1 MSFKD
6 REMQT
11 ISALGAAVITAA
23 LVFPVLYGVA
33 AADVTKSKF
42 EDMESIEASVA
53 YKKEPKKQ
61 PEKKTS
67 QPEVKKE
74 DTISHDENKK
84 PVEGCKKDSEC
95 KDDEVCKEGRCVAKT
110 PKKEVAQVDPKDPFK
125 GIHREDNDDQPTGKP
140 VTEAGDFNG
149 NEEGWAPL
157 TKGHPFWQGF
167 AKDIHDNFS
176 LPEISE
182 ANGIPVGCFH
192 IAPDGKIVDTKV
204 KEKSGSPDLDQA
216 AEHAID
222 AVKKLRNENPTPV
235 PTELLG
241 AVNRWIC
248 IRFDPKSAS

>member
-6 REMQT
+6 GEMQT

-23 LVFPVLYGVA
+23 LVWPILFRTE
-33 AADVTKSKF
+33 AADAGKTKF
-42 EDMESIEASVA
+42 DDMESIEASVA
-53 YKKEPKKQ
+53 FKKEPKKQ

-67 QPEVKKE
+67 QPEIKKE
-74 DTISHDENKK
+74 DTVSHDENKK

-95 KDDEVCKEGRCVAKT
+95 KEDEVCKDQRCVAKKPVKT
-110 PKKEVAQVDPKDPFK
+110 VAQVDPKDPFK
-125 GIHREDNDDQPTGKP
+125 GVHRQDDDDNPTGKP

-149 NEEGWAPL
+149 NEEGWAPT
-157 TKGHPFWQGF
+157 TKGHPFWQKF
-167 AKDIHDNFS
+167 AQDIHENFS

-192 IAPDGKIVDTKV
+192 ITPDGKIVDTKV

-222 AVKKLRNENPTPV
+222 AVKKLRNDSPTPV

-241 AVNRWIC
+241 AINRWIC
-248 IRFDPKSAS
+248 IRFDPKQAS